1 MELTPNSKLQ
11 KIRSNTGPTQH
22 YWVLHRQFN
31 YLNQTFLVD
40 MTQKFRFGGMPPQ
53 LQLVGTKSTIIDTP
67 EKLEHLKNVFPFC
80 HPIGCT
86 TETVV
91 TLDCEGA
98 PSDLFFIQVAT
109 KEEAFFFDCVTL
121 GATNVCTFLRPL
133 FADKSVVKLMHD
145 LHSCAAALKSVGNVL
160 EFRGMFDTQLAME
173 VKTGKLQMGFQ
184 LMLQTIGIEK
194 VYNVKKYMMKLR
206 GDRYSMKC

>member
-1 MELTPNSKLQ
+1 
-11 KIRSNTGPTQH
+11 
-22 YWVLHRQFN
+22 
-31 YLNQTFLVD
+31 
-40 MTQKFRFGGMPPQ
+40 MTQKFRLGGMHPQ

-67 EKLEHLKNVFPFC
+67 EKLEHLKNEFPFC
-80 HPIGCT
+80 HPIGCIT

-109 KEEAFFFDCVTL
+109 KEEAFFYDCVTL

-160 EFRGMFDTQLAME
+160 ELQSKNWCNECYVGYSVNQECCSFYREIQSKLIICEARFDSTILA
-173 VKTGKLQMGFQ
+173 T
-184 LMLQTIGIEK
+184 
-194 VYNVKKYMMKLR
+194 N
-206 GDRYSMKC
+206 S